1 MSDVEPLLRE
11 RAGYVLRGL
20 TDRVAQVDAELK
32 RLGFVAT
39 DAPFEREETAMAE
52 PRVERA
58 VRPQRRGR

>member
-11 RAGYVLRGL
+11 RAGYVQRGL

-32 RLGFVAT
+32 KLGYAVAT
-39 DAPFEREETAMAE
+39 APLEDETAMAE

-58 VRPQRRGR
+58 VAPKRRGR